1 VGPLPGPGEH
11 ALVINTVDDLVTI
24 AIILFQAKTAVN
36 QGLMGRVK
44 VDQSQR
50 LGLNGNPETEVVFR

>member
-1 VGPLPGPGEH
+1 
-11 ALVINTVDDLVTI
+11 VTI

-44 VDQSQR
+44 VDQIQR